1 MTADVAEKPA
11 TSAPENHVFQAEV
24 SRLLHLMVHS
34 VYSNRDIFLRELI
47 SNAADAS
54 EKLRFEALSDPALT
68 ADGAELAITLTVDP
82 AANTLTVADRGIG
95 MTRQELID
103 NLGTIAKSGTRAYL
117 DALTAK
123 GEAKEGDTKGDD
135 GARLIG
141 QFGVGFYA
149 AFMVASRVDV
159 ISRRA
164 GTAEAWRWSS
174 DGQGSFTTEPVAL
187 DEAPARGT
195 RVILS
200 LLDDAKTYA
209 DAYTIERIVKEYSAH
224 VPVPIELVAPA
235 DADDETASEDETET
249 AKTPAGPTTRQVTDG
264 SALWVKSKTDVSADE
279 HKEFYRTVSGGWDE
293 PAVTLHY
300 RAEGR
305 TDYKVLVY
313 VPSQK
318 PFDLFDPERKGR
330 VKLYVRR
337 VFITDDAPIVPSW
350 LRFVRGVVDSD
361 DLPLNLSREML
372 QSNPILETIKKGVT
386 SKVVSELV
394 RLADKD
400 PDAFVKIWE
409 AFGAVIKEGLYEDP
423 ERRDEL
429 FKLARF
435 KTTAGDGWRSLT
447 DYVAALREN
456 QTKIFYVVGDSLDA
470 VKASPHLEGFRARG
484 VEVLLLTDPV
494 DAFWVR
500 TALGFDGKGFQ
511 SITQGAA
518 DLDLIPTLEKDDTPA
533 EEKAAREAGVAALIT
548 ALKEELKD
556 TVSDVRA
563 SARLSES
570 AVCLVAGDFG
580 MDKQME
586 KIMSRHQG
594 AAPGLKP
601 VLEVNP
607 KHPLIVGL
615 AGKLASFDAETKA
628 DAAHLL
634 HGQARILDGDA
645 PTDPAGFVRRMGKVM
660 EKVLG

>member
-1 MTADVAEKPA
+1 MTADVAEKTA
-11 TSAPENHVFQAEV
+11 APQSHAFQAEV

-47 SNAADAS
+47 SNAADAC
-54 EKLRFEALSDPALT
+54 EKLRFEALSNPELT
-68 ADGAELAITLTVDP
+68 ADGGDIAITLTVD
-82 AANTLTVADRGIG
+82 ADASTLTVADRGIG

-117 DALTAK
+117 DALKAK
-123 GEAKEGDTKGDD
+123 GEAKETEGKEADN
-135 GARLIG
+135 ARLIG

-149 AFMVASRVDV
+149 AFMVADRVDV
-159 ISRRA
+159 VSRRA
-164 GTAEAWRWSS
+164 GAPDAWRWSS
-174 DGQGSFTTEPVAL
+174 DGKGAFSTEAVAL
-187 DEAPARGT
+187 EDAPARGT
-195 RVILS
+195 QVVLH
-200 LLDDAKTYA
+200 LMADAKSYA
-209 DAYTIERIVKEYSAH
+209 EPTTIERIVKEYSAH
-224 VPVPIELVAPA
+224 VPVPIELIAPA
-235 DADDETASEDETET
+235 EAEDADDGAETPEAVPT
-249 AKTPAGPTTRQVTDG
+249 GPTTRTLTDG
-264 SALWVKSKTDVSADE
+264 SALWVKPKGEVSADE
-279 HKEFYRTVSGGWDE
+279 HTEFYRTVSGGWDE

-386 SKVVSELV
+386 SKVVSELI

-400 PDAFVKIWE
+400 TDTFVKIWD
-409 AFGAVIKEGLYEDP
+409 AFGPVIKEGLYEDP
-423 ERRDEL
+423 ERRDDL
-429 FKLARF
+429 FKLVRF
-435 KTTAGDGWRSLT
+435 KTTAGDGWRSLA

-456 QTKIFYVVGDSLDA
+456 QTKIFYVVGDSPDA

-511 SITQGAA
+511 SITQGSA

-533 EEKAAREAGVAALIT
+533 EQKAAREAGVAALIA
-548 ALKEELKD
+548 ALKDELKD
-556 TVSDVRA
+556 AVSDVRA
-563 SARLSES
+563 SARLAES

-594 AAPGLKP
+594 GAPGLKP
-601 VLEVNP
+601 ILEVNP

-615 AGKLASFDAETKA
+615 AEKLGGLDAETKA